1 MSSKGVHM
9 GFNTNSLSVNLIVTG
24 LVFIMVFLM
33 PYLDRKICG
42 RLGITLHEG
51 IDTNPDAP
59 RILVLR
65 KIILIIIFLLYL
77 FCLAYVT
84 FLSRGQSDSYTINSG
99 PLLQGFANSFYIDFG
114 FLDIINI
121 LFTEGIAAALAH
133 IRIISVS
140 GITQLYLNIAMLV
153 PMGYLL
159 PYIFD
164 WFRQDVSR
172 RTIPA
177 CFLTSVLIEN
187 IQLLTRHGM
196 YDLDDIFANTLGGII
211 GTVLFIAFAYVNTHP
226 NWRRDL
232 KERRRWRRKARK
244 TALFPFAGRM
254 HMVRP
259 DVYTNDEETL
269 RRFFDEKLGFF
280 FLSESM
286 QGKDKA
292 LLYDC
297 GGSQIEVICRP
308 KGTPIPPQEI
318 MFGANHTDLIRKRL
332 EKSGIEVTEA
342 QLDEYSGRRT
352 FSILS
357 PEGMKITFIEE

>member
-1 MSSKGVHM
+1 M
-9 GFNTNSLSVNLIVTG
+9 GFNTDSLTVNLIVTVM
-24 LVFIMVFLM
+24 VFIMVFLM
-33 PYLDRKICG
+33 PWLDRKICT
-42 RLGITLHEG
+42 RLGISLHEG

-59 RILVLR
+59 RILRIR
-65 KIILIIIFLLYL
+65 KFILIVIFILYL
-77 FCLAYVT
+77 LCVAYVT
-84 FLSRGQSDSYTINSG
+84 FLSRQPSAGYTVNSG
-99 PLLQGFANSFYIDFG
+99 PFLQGFANSFYIDFG

-140 GITQLYLNIAMLV
+140 GITQLYLNIVMLV

-172 RTIPA
+172 RTISA
-177 CFLTSVLIEN
+177 CFLISVLIEN

-196 YDLDDIFANTLGGII
+196 YDLDDIFANTLGGVI
-211 GTVLFIAFAYVNTHP
+211 GQALFIAVAYVNTHP

-232 KERRRWRRKARK
+232 RQRNRWRRRAGK

-254 HMVRP
+254 HMIRS

-269 RRFFDEKLGFF
+269 RQFFDEKLGFF
-280 FLSESM
+280 FLNESM
-286 QGKDKA
+286 QGNDKA

-318 MFGANHTDLIRKRL
+318 MFGANNTDLIRKRL
-332 EKSGIEVTEA
+332 EKCGIETTTAE
-342 QLDEYSGRRT
+342 LDEYSGRRI
-352 FSILS
+352 FSVYS
-357 PEGMKITFIEE
+357 PEGMKITFLEE